1 MLFLFYGNFTI
12 YIMNKRLLVLSG
24 LIIAAAISRL
34 IPHPYNFAPIGAM
47 AIFGAAHFSDKKLSF
62 ILPLFAMFLSDLLIN
77 NILYASYYQGF
88 TLFTP
93 GFLWVYGAIA
103 VIVVAGIF
111 ILKKVTLPRVLIG
124 SLSASV
130 IFFMISNF
138 GVWLSDPDYPL
149 NITGLLLCYEMAIP
163 FFHNT
168 LAGDL
173 VYSGVLFGGFEFV
186 KNKIPELKKA

>member
-1 MLFLFYGNFTI
+1 
-12 YIMNKRLLVLSG
+12 MNKRLLVLSG
-24 LIIAAAISRL
+24 LILAAAISRL

-88 TLFTP
+88 TIFTP
-93 GFLWVYGAIA
+93 GFLWIYGAIA

-130 IFFMISNF
+130 LFFVISNF
-138 GVWLSDPDYPL
+138 GVWISDPDYPL
-149 NITGLLLCYEMAIP
+149 TLPGLLLCYEMAIP

-168 LAGDL
+168 ITGDL
-173 VYSGVLFGGFEFV
+173 VYSGVLFGGFEFA
-186 KNKIPELKKA
+186 KTKIPELQKA